1 MNKKEINKIDEIIET
16 IRDFRDD
23 IYCLATDTDT
33 PKDCTCYKY
42 DEVIDQLEKIKNE

>member
-1 MNKKEINKIDEIIET
+1 MTIKEINKLDKIIET

-42 DEVIDQLEKIKNE
+42 DQVIDQLEKIKNE